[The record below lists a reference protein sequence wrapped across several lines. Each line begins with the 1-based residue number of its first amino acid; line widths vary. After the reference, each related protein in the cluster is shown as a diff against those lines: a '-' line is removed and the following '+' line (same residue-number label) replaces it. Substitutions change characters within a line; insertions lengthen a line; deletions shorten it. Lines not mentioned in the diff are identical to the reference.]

1 MTREKIVEEKVQD
14 NAVSAVIRLQ
24 PADDDVLLF
33 KIATDDDGVPLCELD
48 VVRQT
53 AQMIQDA
60 LSQQGSNAACVFA
73 MDKMCMFSIESCDS
87 AIEKLQKTINNLVAA
102 KEELKDGNKTYV
114 TVNSGVLDKNN

>member
-1 MTREKIVEEKVQD
+1 MTREQIVEEKVRD
-14 NAVSAVIRLQ
+14 DAISAVIRLQ
-24 PADDDVLLF
+24 PADGDVLLF
-33 KIATDDDGVPLCELD
+33 KIATDNDGVPLCELD

-102 KEELKDGNKTYV
+102 KEKLKDGDRTYV
-114 TVNSGVLDKNN
+114 TVNSGVLDKDN

>member
-53 AQMIQDA
+53 AQMVQDA
-60 LSQQGSNAACVFA
+60 LSRQGSNAACVFA
-73 MDKMCMFSIESCDS
+73 MDKMCMLSIESCDS
-87 AIEKLQKTINNLVAA
+87 AIEKLQVTINNLIAA

-114 TVNSGVLDKNN
+114 TVNSGILDKNN